1 MWMQA
6 GDVGRGVAVETRC
19 RGEGSKFKCSGKES
33 VAQRKMSP
41 GGEAEVESEK
51 RVPLMEYGLDAG
63 GGELF
68 PHSMRSGSPT
78 AGGLGPP
85 RGRSESHTVGG
96 LGQGADRGVL

>member
-6 GDVGRGVAVETRC
+6 GDVGRGVAVENRC

-63 GGELF
+63 GGGAVSPQHEVWV
-68 PHSMRSGSPT
+68 PHSWRSGSPT
-78 AGGLGPP
+78 GK
-85 RGRSESHTVGG
+85 V
-96 LGQGADRGVL
+96 